1 LRYLVNIKN
10 MKGQQMPPTIQVRV
24 SPDDRAEILRAATSE
39 GLSMSAYIRR
49 CALIMARRSAP
60 VTITRSDAVAQ

>member
-1 LRYLVNIKN
+1 LRYLVNIEN
-10 MKGQQMPPTIQVRV
+10 MKGKHMPPTIQVRV

-49 CALIMARRSAP
+49 CALMMARRSVP
-60 VTITRSDAVAQ
+60 VTIQRNDEVQ